1 LVIEKINM
9 TPLIQDQAKHLV
21 FTEADHKYVDEN
33 QLVYTS
39 VTTLLDKYKSK
50 FDIEFWSMYTGLK
63 DAGYTL
69 KPYPEEQAIRL
80 GKVKFK
86 LSDLKKESYY
96 VQLQELTKAKWIVG
110 STEACIRGN
119 TIHNSI
125 ELGINKTRNDVSGK
139 DNELITYET
148 NPFKSGKN
156 ITTMNDLD
164 ASHLKNDYPFIYNKL
179 KPLVQAGATIF
190 SEKRVYMSRYGIA
203 GTIDCPIIK
212 GKYFSI
218 LDWKSNAADMHDTPG
233 YYKKERIGSEWI
245 KSDIWIITDE
255 TFNAPISHIP
265 ASKFH
270 TYCLQLS
277 IYAYIMEQW
286 GYVLIPNGLAIVH
299 YPLNKEP
306 VYIPVPYLRNE
317 VIALFTDHKRKL
329 AI

>member
-1 LVIEKINM
+1 M

-21 FTEADHKYVDEN
+21 FTEEDHKYVDEN
-33 QLVYTS
+33 NLVYTS

-50 FDIEFWSMYTGLK
+50 FDVEFWSMYTGLK
-63 DAGYTL
+63 DAGYTI
-69 KPYPEEQAIRL
+69 KPYPEDQAIRL
-80 GKVKFK
+80 GTVKFK
-86 LSDLKKESYY
+86 LTDLKKENYY
-96 VQLQELTKAKWIVG
+96 LQLQELTKAKWVVN

-125 ELGINKTRNDVSGK
+125 ELGINKTRNDIRAK

-148 NPFKSGKN
+148 NPFKTGKN
-156 ITTMNDLD
+156 IATMNDLD
-164 ASHLKNDYPFIYNKL
+164 ASHLKDEYPFIYNKL

-233 YYKKERIGSEWI
+233 YYKKERIGSEWV
-245 KSDIWIITDE
+245 KSDTWIITDE

-329 AI
+329 SA